1 MKSRIDKD
9 IQKGLLDIALA
20 LTKETDYNRL
30 LDKIVTEA
38 RKVTHCDGG
47 TLYLLSD
54 QQLHHKI
61 MQTNSLGFYKG
72 GDGEPVDIA
81 PLALTKD
88 HVASYCAIT
97 TETINIKDVYH
108 SELFDFSGPKEFDQ
122 VTGYKT
128 KSMLVCPLISRQKKV
143 VGVLQLINAEDV
155 EGKLTSFD
163 QRYEAIIESL
173 ASQAGILLE
182 NMQYISEIR
191 QLFESFVQVIATTI
205 DERTPYNTKH
215 SENMSVLIGDFAAYL
230 NQLNQGPYKDIFFSE
245 ADIYELET
253 AAWLHDIGKIV
264 VPLEILDKATR
275 LADRYEGLLCRHK
288 LIATKLERNY
298 YKGLLENSPTEK
310 FRLKARYEEDIKYLS
325 DIRALVDEVNQPSY
339 IVDGKTKRQLTE
351 IHESRIDTIDD
362 LLITAEELEHLSIPK
377 GTLTAGERQEIENHV
392 SAGARILAKMQ
403 FPDYLSR
410 IYDWIIKHHEFLDG
424 SGYTQGHKGH
434 EIPLEARMLTIADI
448 YESLVVGN
456 RPYKKAYSKEK
467 SVRILIS
474 MAEAGKLDS
483 DLVDAFLE
491 SGLWESCDLY

>member
-1 MKSRIDKD
+1 MISRIDDD

-38 RKVTHCDGG
+38 RQVTHCDGG
-47 TLYLLSD
+47 TLYLLID

-61 MQTNSLGFYKG
+61 MQTNSLDFYKG
-72 GDGEPVDIA
+72 SDGAAVGMM
-81 PLALTKD
+81 PLELEKD
-88 HVASYCAIT
+88 NVASYCAIT

-108 SELFDFSGPKEFDQ
+108 SELFDFSGPKKFDET
-122 VTGYKT
+122 TGYTT

-143 VGVLQLINAEDV
+143 VGVLQLINAQDA
-155 EGKLTSFD
+155 EGNLIAFD
-163 QRYEAIIESL
+163 QLYESIIESL

-182 NMQYISEIR
+182 NMQYMTEIR
-191 QLFESFVQVIATTI
+191 QLFESFVQVIAATI

-215 SENMSVLIGDFAAYL
+215 SENMSVLIGEFAGYL
-230 NQLNQGPYKDIFFSE
+230 NQLDHGPYKDIVFSE

-264 VPLEILDKATR
+264 VPLETLDKATR
-275 LADRYEGLLCRHK
+275 LAHHYDTLLSRHE

-298 YKGLLENSPTEK
+298 YKGLLENSPKEK
-310 FRLKARYEEDIKYLS
+310 FRLKARFDEDINTLKEIKNL
-325 DIRALVDEVNQPSY
+325 IDEVNLPSF
-339 IVDGKTKRQLTE
+339 IVDGKTLRQLTE
-351 IHESRIDTIDD
+351 IHESRIDAIDD
-362 LLITAEELEHLSIPK
+362 LLITAEELEHLSIVK
-377 GTLTAGERQEIENHV
+377 GTLTRGERQQIENHV
-392 SAGARILAKMQ
+392 TAGARILSKMQ
-403 FPDYLSR
+403 FPDYLNN

-424 SGYTQGHKGH
+424 SGYSYGYKGD

-456 RPYKKAYSKEK
+456 RPYKKAFSKDK
-467 SVRILIS
+467 SIRILIS
-474 MAEAGKLDS
+474 MAQEGKLDA

-491 SGLWESCDLY
+491 SGLWETLDL